1 MLVRITETYN
11 TKYGKRTIGNPSKLV
26 TKRTILW
33 LLFIIPVYCKTEVVE
48 RTGF

>member
-11 TKYGKRTIGNPSKLV
+11 TKYGKSIMGARPKLV
-26 TKRTILW
+26 TKRTTLW
-33 LLFIIPVYCKTEVVE
+33 FLVVIPIYCKTEVVE